1 MSKPTRIALV
11 GASGLIGQSLL
22 RLAVGRPD
30 IRIVAVA
37 RREVP
42 LPHGARMEVLVADPA
57 NWADAIAATNATVL
71 VSALGTTWRKSGKDE
86 AVFRS
91 VDQDLVLACARAAK
105 ACGMRQMIAVSS
117 VGADAG
123 AKNFY
128 LRVKGE
134 VEQQLGKV
142 GLQRLDVIRPG
153 LLRGPREELRPA
165 ERIAMLL
172 SPVADLLMQGQYR
185 KYRSVKADVVAQA
198 IVGLTREKAAGRFV
212 FEHDAILRAAR
223 RGAPPAVDDAAIPID
238 STGASRHRGPSR

>member
-1 MSKPTRIALV
+1 MSDVTRIALV
-11 GASGLIGQSLL
+11 GASGLIGQSLI
-22 RLAVGRPD
+22 RLAVGRSD
-30 IRIVAVA
+30 IRIIAVA

-42 LPHGARMEVLVADPA
+42 LPPGARMEVLVADPA
-57 NWADAIAATNATVL
+57 NWADAIAATNASVL

-86 AVFRS
+86 AAFRS

-105 ACGMRQMIAVSS
+105 ASGMRQMIAVSS

-142 GLQRLDVIRPG
+142 GLPRLDVIRPG
-153 LLRGPREELRPA
+153 LLRGPRAELRPA
-165 ERIAMLL
+165 ERIGMVL
-172 SPVADLLMQGQYR
+172 SPLADLLMQGKYR
-185 KYRSVKADVVAQA
+185 KYRSVKAEVVARA

-223 RGAPPAVDDAAIPID
+223 RGEAA
-238 STGASRHRGPSR
+238 